1 MELQRSKAITPL
13 LALSMAI
20 ATSLALAG
28 CDGGGASAG
37 AGSSGEATDVPI
49 GASAE
54 EYAAALEGVEPTN
67 LVFQIGSGPESRTSQ
82 PYKTFAKNVEEYS
95 GGAVTI
101 ELVWSNAIVPNVA
114 EIDRALMDG
123 RVDIGVVYAALN
135 AEQYPVNNAIINTT
149 VLRDPRILAGTLGSA
164 GAYEETTLG
173 TPEALAEVHANGLTP
188 LYMLQ
193 PESPTVMF
201 CSEPLTSLADLQG
214 KQIRAATPGMAA
226 QLEGLGAVPVSM
238 AYNEVYEALQRG
250 ILDCGM
256 GIHALGTVV
265 GLFEVA
271 PYVMHTVPGAAFVS
285 TPTPY
290 YAGIRFSEMDP
301 VAQQLVQEMFVRAMG
316 ESKEIQVAEIVEDGL
331 PIVEANGGQ
340 FLTFEKDVTDRLAE
354 VNEQLLEDVR
364 NSSAFDGNDFI
375 DRLTVNTDKWVAMV
389 EDLGYLDAGDVDQVG
404 EWYSTDLGADY
415 TDALVENIA
424 PLTWGARP

>member
-1 MELQRSKAITPL
+1 MELQRSKAVKPV
-13 LALSMAI
+13 LALSVALV
-20 ATSLALAG
+20 ASLALAG
-28 CDGGGASAG
+28 CESAG
-37 AGSSGEATDVPI
+37 ADNGNGSSGEATEVPI

-54 EYAAALEGVEPTN
+54 DYAAALEGVEPTN
-67 LVFQIGSGPESRTSQ
+67 LVFQIGSGPEARTSQ
-82 PYKTFAKNVEEYS
+82 PYKTFAENVEEFS

-123 RVDIGVVYAALN
+123 RVDIGVVYASLN

-149 VLRDPRILAGTLGSA
+149 VLRDPRILAGTLSSA
-164 GAYEETTLG
+164 GAYEESTLG
-173 TPEALAEVHANGLTP
+173 TPEALEEVHANGLTP

-214 KQIRAATPGMAA
+214 KQIRAATPGMAL

-271 PYVMHTVPGAAFVS
+271 PFVMHTVPGAAFVS

-290 YAGIRFSEMDP
+290 YAGIRFSEMEP

-316 ESKEIQVAEIVEDGL
+316 EVKEMQVAEIVEDGL
-331 PIVEANGGQ
+331 PQVLDNGGK
-340 FLTFEKDVTDRLAE
+340 FLTFEQDVTDKLAE
-354 VNEQLLEDVR
+354 VNETLLDEVR
-364 NSSAFDGNDFI
+364 NSTDFDGNDFLE
-375 DRLTVNTDKWVAMV
+375 RLTANTAKWTTMV
-389 EDLGYLDAGDVDQVG
+389 EDLGYLDAGEADQVG
-404 EWYSTDLGADY
+404 EWYSSDLGSGY
-415 TDALVENIA
+415 TDMLVENIA